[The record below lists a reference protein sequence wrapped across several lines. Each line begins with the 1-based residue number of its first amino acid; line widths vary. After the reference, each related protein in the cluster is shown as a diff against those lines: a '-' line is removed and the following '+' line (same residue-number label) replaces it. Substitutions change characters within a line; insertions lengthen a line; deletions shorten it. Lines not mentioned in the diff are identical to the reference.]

1 MGSLINKV
9 ASQHENLLKV
19 RTQLQALP
27 AKFWEHLQ
35 SNFRTEKKKLK
46 LMRYNFMQSKT
57 FFFI

>member
-35 SNFRTEKKKLK
+35 SNFRTEKK
-46 LMRYNFMQSKT
+46 N
-57 FFFI
+57 